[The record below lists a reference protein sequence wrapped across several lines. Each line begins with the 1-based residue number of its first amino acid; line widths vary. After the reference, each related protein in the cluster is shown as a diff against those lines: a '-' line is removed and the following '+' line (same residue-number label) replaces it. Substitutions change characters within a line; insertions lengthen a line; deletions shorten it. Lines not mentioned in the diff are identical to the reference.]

1 MKLEHRINK
10 LEQATVQPY
19 PFVARIVCKGPEP
32 TQEEQSRIDEARS
45 QGGLVI
51 IRRIVPSKQHTKPQ
65 EQVNET

>member
-19 PFVARIVCKGPEP
+19 PFVARIVCKGREA
-32 TQEEQSRIDEARS
+32 TQEEQLRINEAKS

-51 IRRIVPSKQHTKPQ
+51 IRRIVPSKQDNKPQ
-65 EQVNET
+65 EQANET